1 MELDLSFILLTLL
14 FFGQPFL
21 KKVIFSDETIED
33 KIVVSAFGKN
43 LLLDSLCSR
52 IPDEL
57 SFEDSTLLS
66 ERIIEG
72 WVRENVLLAQAEK
85 NINEFSS
92 SFESSIR
99 SYRNALL
106 VTKFEREFIA
116 SRVDTKVQDAYS
128 LRSTPQVI
136 GSAIDYIDYCQKQ
149 VEIELNGVGDN
160 PIFFVNEK
168 IQLSGANFQGTP
180 VSLPLDNLGAAV
192 TMVSVLSER
201 RMNRLNNPALS
212 NGLPAFLTKGGG
224 MFSGLMLSQYTADM
238 LIVEQRILSAPASIQ
253 SIPAA
258 ADQEDFVSMGMNT
271 AIKNFQILASIIL
284 LEPAQPVKVM
294 EISLVLTKI

>member
-1 MELDLSFILLTLL
+1 MLKSKGFIVLTALVSL
-14 FFGQPFL
+14 NAC
-21 KKVIFSDETIED
+21 VIFSDETIED

-116 SRVDTKVQDAYS
+116 SRVDTKVQDE
-128 LRSTPQVI
+128 
-136 GSAIDYIDYCQKQ
+136 
-149 VEIELNGVGDN
+149 EIEKFHSDYPELFQLKEHVLRAVFFEINTEEDMLDSARIWLTTADSISVPKLEQWSIERGAHFALDVDYWWFLSDLLQTVPMQVYRIEDQLRDRRLIEFTDGDTRYLLRILEHRLKDLPS
-160 PIFFVNEK
+160 PISIARKRIVDLI
-168 IQLSGANFQGTP
+168 IQ
-180 VSLPLDNLGAAV
+180 
-192 TMVSVLSER
+192 ER
-201 RMNRLNNPALS
+201 RRSILENLRDDLVSDAWANGEIIRDSILN
-212 NGLPAFLTKGGG
+212 
-224 MFSGLMLSQYTADM
+224 
-238 LIVEQRILSAPASIQ
+238 
-253 SIPAA
+253 
-258 ADQEDFVSMGMNT
+258 
-271 AIKNFQILASIIL
+271 
-284 LEPAQPVKVM
+284 
-294 EISLVLTKI
+294 

>member
-1 MELDLSFILLTLL
+1 MLKSKGFIVLTALVSL
-14 FFGQPFL
+14 NAC
-21 KKVIFSDETIED
+21 VIFSDETMED
-33 KIVVSAFGKN
+33 KVVVSAFGKN

-116 SRVDTKVQDAYS
+116 SRVDTKVQDE
-128 LRSTPQVI
+128 
-136 GSAIDYIDYCQKQ
+136 
-149 VEIELNGVGDN
+149 EIEKFHSDYPELFQLKEHVLRAVFFEINTEEDMLDSARIWLTSADSSSVPKLEQWSIERGAHFALDVDYWWFLSDLLQTVPMQVYRIEDQLRDRRLIEFTDGDSRYLLRILEHRLKDLPS
-160 PIFFVNEK
+160 PISIARKRIVDLI
-168 IQLSGANFQGTP
+168 IQ
-180 VSLPLDNLGAAV
+180 
-192 TMVSVLSER
+192 ER
-201 RMNRLNNPALS
+201 RRSILENLRDDLVSDAWANGEIIRDSILN
-212 NGLPAFLTKGGG
+212 
-224 MFSGLMLSQYTADM
+224 
-238 LIVEQRILSAPASIQ
+238 
-253 SIPAA
+253 
-258 ADQEDFVSMGMNT
+258 
-271 AIKNFQILASIIL
+271 
-284 LEPAQPVKVM
+284 
-294 EISLVLTKI
+294 

>member
-1 MELDLSFILLTLL
+1 MLKSKGFIVLTALVSL
-14 FFGQPFL
+14 NAC
-21 KKVIFSDETIED
+21 VIFSDETIED
-33 KIVVSAFGKN
+33 KVVVSAFGKN

-116 SRVDTKVQDAYS
+116 SRVDTKVQDE
-128 LRSTPQVI
+128 
-136 GSAIDYIDYCQKQ
+136 
-149 VEIELNGVGDN
+149 EIEKFHSDYPELFQLKEHVLRAVFFEINTEEDMLDSARIWLTTADSISVPKLEQWSIERGAHFALDVDYWWFLSDLLQTVPMQVYRIEDQLRDRRLIEFTEGDSRYLLRILEHRLKDLPS
-160 PIFFVNEK
+160 PISIARERIVDLI
-168 IQLSGANFQGTP
+168 IQ
-180 VSLPLDNLGAAV
+180 
-192 TMVSVLSER
+192 ER
-201 RMNRLNNPALS
+201 RRTILENLRDDLVSDAWANGEIIRDSILN
-212 NGLPAFLTKGGG
+212 
-224 MFSGLMLSQYTADM
+224 
-238 LIVEQRILSAPASIQ
+238 
-253 SIPAA
+253 
-258 ADQEDFVSMGMNT
+258 
-271 AIKNFQILASIIL
+271 
-284 LEPAQPVKVM
+284 
-294 EISLVLTKI
+294 